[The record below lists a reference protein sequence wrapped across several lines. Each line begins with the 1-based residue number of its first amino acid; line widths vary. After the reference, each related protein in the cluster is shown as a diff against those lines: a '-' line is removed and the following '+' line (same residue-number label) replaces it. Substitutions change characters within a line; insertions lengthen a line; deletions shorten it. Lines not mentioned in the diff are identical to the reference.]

1 MRHLILTI
9 AVLVYC
15 KSFAQE
21 SKEKLA
27 ENVAAMAKI
36 GSCSSPSFTSD
47 GKEILFISNISGLP
61 QVWKISVNGGWP
73 TQLTSFNDPVTNLAC
88 SPKGDW
94 VAFVL
99 APGGGLNAQIYVM
112 KTNGLEKRMITK
124 GGRTNNRLNTWSEDG
139 KYIGFSSNAQN
150 ENALDCFLYD
160 VVNDKTTFVCEN
172 HGTGAIIDISDD
184 NSLILID
191 RLKSRGS
198 NDLYL
203 YNLKDKSEKLLTQH
217 EGPATFFGSLGNKSE
232 VFIGSNK
239 NSDLIQFESLTNNGF
254 TALVRHSTEELVD
267 FVLNKAKTKA
277 ILLWSEAG
285 RNRLTLY
292 DIAQNKES
300 SLPASPVEL
309 IQSISYSADERS
321 IVFTGSGSKE
331 PANIWSFALNSG
343 EFKKLTD
350 SPHAGV
356 DLQFMVEPELVRFKS
371 FDGLELN
378 GWLYKPRNSQKPYPT
393 VISYH
398 GGPEGQSVP
407 NFNSTA
413 QLMVQ
418 QGFAFFL
425 PNVRGSSGFG
435 KKYVNLDNGELRFNG
450 IKDIKACTDYLIN
463 SGVSKPGAIGIM
475 GGSYGGY
482 MVMAGVTEYPDMF
495 AAGANL
501 FGVVNFETFFAQT
514 EPWMAAIST
523 VEYGDPKTQA
533 DLLRRLSPIHKAAKI
548 KTPLIVLHGANDT
561 NVPVVEAEQVV
572 AALKE
577 NNVPVKYILFPDE
590 GHGWSKT
597 NNRVT
602 STLEIVQWFSS
613 YLK

>member
-1 MRHLILTI
+1 MRYLILII
-9 AVLVYC
+9 ASSIFSR
-15 KSFAQE
+15 SFSQE
-21 SKEKLA
+21 LKERLA
-27 ENVAAMAKI
+27 EDVAAMAKI
-36 GSCSSPSFTSD
+36 GSCTLPSFTVD
-47 GKEILFISNISGLP
+47 GKEILFISNMSGLP
-61 QVWKISVNGGWP
+61 QVWKISATGGWP
-73 TQLTSFNDPVTNLAC
+73 IQLTSYNDPVTNLSC
-88 SPKGDW
+88 SPNGDL

-99 APGGGLNAQIYVM
+99 APGGGLNTQIYLM
-112 KTNGLEKRMITK
+112 KTNGLEKRLVTK
-124 GGRTNNRLNTWSEDG
+124 GGKTNNGLDKWSNDG
-139 KYIGFSSNAQN
+139 KHIGFSSNSQN
-150 ENALDCFLYD
+150 ADALDCFLYD
-160 VVNDKTTFVCEN
+160 VANDKTTLVSEN
-172 HGTGAIIDISDD
+172 HGTGSIIDISDD
-184 NSLILID
+184 NSLFLID

-203 YNLKDKSEKLLTQH
+203 YNSKDKSEKLLTEH
-217 EGPATFFGSLGNKSE
+217 KGPATFFGSLGKRNE
-232 VFIGSNK
+232 AFIGSNK
-239 NSDLIQFESLTNNGF
+239 DSDLIRFEILNDNT
-254 TALVRHSTEELVD
+254 STPLAQRSNEELVNI
-267 FVLNKAKTKA
+267 VLNKAKTKA
-277 ILLWSEAG
+277 ILVWSEAG
-285 RNRLTLY
+285 KNKLSQY
-292 DIAQNKES
+292 DIELRKES
-300 SLPASPVEL
+300 RLPDFPVEL
-309 IQSISYSADERS
+309 IQSISFSPDDSHIA
-321 IVFTGSGSKE
+321 FTGSGSKE
-331 PANIWSFALNSG
+331 PANIWLYTFENS
-343 EFKKLTD
+343 EFKKLTE

-356 DLQFMVEPELVRFKS
+356 DLQLMTEPELVKFKS

-378 GWLYKPRNSQKPYPT
+378 GWLYLPKNSLKPYPS

-407 NFNSTA
+407 SFNITA

-418 QGFAFFL
+418 RGYAFFL

-450 IKDIKACTDYLIN
+450 IKDIKACYDYLIT
-463 SGVSKPGAIGIM
+463 SGISKSSAIGIM

-533 DLLRRLSPIHKAAKI
+533 DLLRRLSPIHKANKV

-561 NVPVVEAEQVV
+561 NVPVIEAEQVV
-572 AALKE
+572 AALKQ
-577 NNVPVKYILFPDE
+577 NQVPVKYVLFPDE
-590 GHGWSKT
+590 GHGWRKT

-602 STLEIVQWFSS
+602 STLEIVDWFSK